1 MAQDRK
7 GIVVGVDGSPGAQTA
22 LDWAAARTGEFGPVR
37 PVYVWEYPI
46 VAWAPGAFSMGVTPP
61 RAEMQQAAE
70 EAAAKCVA
78 SLDGVDH
85 AEVVVREGD
94 PGVVL
99 LDEAAS
105 ADLLVVSTR
114 SRGPVRSNVLG
125 SVGRHCADH
134 TTVPMVVVPP
144 HDPDDP
150 PATHNRVVV
159 GVDASDGAAAALGW
173 AITHAPDDAEITAI
187 NTWQTPF
194 EGLVIDS
201 PRFDTRL
208 LRAAALETVTE
219 MADKVCAELGV
230 DPDRVTREI
239 TEGDPRW
246 VLLSKED
253 VADLLVLGQRGR
265 TGLPH
270 FLLGSTTTALIHRPH
285 CPIAVVPH

>member
-1 MAQDRK
+1 MAADAK
-7 GIVVGVDGSPGAQTA
+7 GIVVGVDGSPGAEQA
-22 LDWAAARTGEFGPVR
+22 LAWAAERTDRFGPVR
-37 PVYVWEYPI
+37 PVYAWEYP
-46 VAWAPGAFSMGVTPP
+46 VAAWATPMSIGVAPA
-61 RAEMQQAAE
+61 REEMQKAA
-70 EAAAKCVA
+70 EAAAAVA
-78 SLDGVDH
+78 AVGSLEGVDH
-85 AEVVVREGD
+85 HDVVVREGD
-94 PGVVL
+94 PGEVL
-99 LDEAAS
+99 VAEAETA
-105 ADLLVVSTR
+105 ALLVVSTR
-114 SRGPVRSNVLG
+114 SRGPVRANVLG

-134 TTVPMVVVPP
+134 TTVPLVVVPP
-144 HDPDDP
+144 DDPDEP
-150 PATHNRVVV
+150 RATHGRIVV
-159 GVDASDGAAAALGW
+159 GVDASEGAAAALGW
-173 AITHAPDDAEITAI
+173 AVAIAPDDVEVTAV

-194 EGLVIDS
+194 EGLVLDS

-208 LRAAALETVTE
+208 LRSAALEVVTDV
-219 MADKVCAELGV
+219 ADRVCEELGV